1 MRVCSVCLVMIVL
14 IGFAACS
21 WSADAQPV
29 RAVAQRITKP
39 PVIDGKLDDSAWS
52 KARELSGFVL
62 LNAGEKPAAE
72 TRVKVLTDG
81 TSLYFGFKCAEP
93 NMDQLVARQTE
104 RDSQVWTDDSVEVI
118 LDPTHDR
125 KGLLHLVVNSAG
137 ARYDATVKVT
147 QGATAADPAWNGDWE
162 AAGSKGKKEWY
173 VEIKLPFSS
182 LGVSPDEVPC
192 MGVNFAR
199 ERVAGARELSSW
211 SPTADLFVNPARLGE
226 LIIPAADNSYITVD
240 LTLPDSLYVG
250 KQTTPLT
257 ITNKSK
263 KKIELRFAYDVTGTA
278 NMVGNTE
285 FVTVHPGR
293 NAEGSYTLDM
303 GGAGL
308 FHFTAR
314 VEDRNGR
321 IYYSVGR
328 DYEVP
333 GPVVVEEL
341 MYRLYHGKAE
351 ASLAVNLSP
360 EQMANGELLVSLIA
374 AGVTAPVEEKTI
386 KGPLANPTPVSFDLS
401 ARPAG
406 RYYIQ
411 VELRQADKAISR
423 ARSLPM
429 PYKPD
434 APVGFD
440 ANGFLTVDGKPY
452 FPVGMYTLQDGKGTD
467 HDAVLRE
474 ASEAGFNTTVFY
486 AYTIETVTPLL
497 DAAGR
502 NGIKAFVYPT
512 GPFSVV
518 GADATL
524 ANAAKDVALRK
535 NHPALL
541 GWYLVDEPEGI
552 GKAAVDKTRELY
564 QIVKEADPNH
574 PCSLVIMSP
583 GAAAKYR
590 ACTDIMW
597 IDPYPIPHSPV
608 TYVTSCVSGAV
619 KAVEK
624 DKPVWTIPQAFDWN
638 VWNTGKINGVH
649 RPTNEEER
657 CMTYLALV
665 QGAKGIIYWAHTA
678 SKYYI
683 RDYPD
688 HWAYMKRLAGEMHD
702 LTPVL
707 LTPDSEVMPALEP
720 KDAPVDL
727 MVKKLGGETYV
738 FAVNHDTKACTVKL
752 SLPGMTAS
760 SLVEVLFETRSVAAA
775 DGAWQD
781 DFKPLEVHVYKVAAP

>member
-1 MRVCSVCLVMIVL
+1 MRVCSICLGLIIL
-14 IGFAACS
+14 IGATACS
-21 WSADAQPV
+21 WSADAVPA

-39 PVIDGKLDDSAWS
+39 PVIDGKLNDAAWS
-52 KARELSGFVL
+52 KAREISGFTLV
-62 LNAGEKPAAE
+62 NSDEKPAAP
-72 TRVKVLTDG
+72 TYVKVLTDG
-81 TSLYFGFKCAEP
+81 QSLYVGFRCIEP
-93 NMDQLVARQTE
+93 NMDQLSAKQTE

-118 LDPTHDR
+118 IDPTNDR
-125 KGLLHLVVNSAG
+125 QGLLHLVVNATG
-137 ARYDATVKVT
+137 VRYDETVRIT
-147 QGATAADPAWNGDWE
+147 QGVMAEDPAWNGEWE
-162 AAGSKGKKEWY
+162 AAGSQGKKEWY

-182 LGVSPDEVPC
+182 LGVMPDESPC
-192 MGVNFAR
+192 LGVNFAR

-211 SPTADLFVNPARLGE
+211 SPTPDLFINPSRLGE
-226 LIIPAADNSYITVD
+226 LIIPAADNSYVTMD
-240 LTLPDSLYVG
+240 LKLPETLYVG
-250 KQTTPLT
+250 KQTTPFT

-263 KKIELRFAYDVTGTA
+263 SKIQLRFAYNVTGAA
-278 NMVGNTE
+278 NMAGNTE
-285 FVTVHPGR
+285 YVIVQPGR
-293 NAEGSYTLDM
+293 NAVGSFTLDM
-303 GGAGL
+303 GGPGQ
-308 FHFTAR
+308 FRFNAR
-314 VEDRNGR
+314 VEDMKGR
-321 IYYSVGR
+321 YLYSIGR
-328 DYEVP
+328 DFAVP
-333 GPVVVEEL
+333 GPVVIEEA
-341 MYRLYHGKAE
+341 MYAVYHKKAE
-351 ASLAVNLSP
+351 ASVKVNVSP
-360 EQMANGELLVSLIA
+360 EQAATCELLVSLLA
-374 AGVTAPVEEKTI
+374 AGVTAPVEVATI
-386 KGPLANPTPVSFDLS
+386 KPPPANPTPVSFDLS
-401 ARPAG
+401 NRAAG

-411 VELRQADKAISR
+411 VELKQDGKVIYP
-423 ARSLPM
+423 ARSRPM
-429 PYKPD
+429 PYAPD

-467 HDAVLRE
+467 HDSVLRE

-486 AYTIETVTPLL
+486 AYTVETVTPLL

-518 GADATL
+518 GADVTL
-524 ANAAKDVALRK
+524 ANAAKDVIARRD
-535 NHPALL
+535 HPALL

-564 QIVKEADPNH
+564 QIVRETDPDH

-590 ACTDIMW
+590 TCTDIMW

-608 TYVTSCVSGAV
+608 TYVTNTVSGAV
-619 KAVEK
+619 KAIEK

-638 VWNTGKINGVH
+638 VWRTGKVDGVH

-665 QGAKGIIYWAHTA
+665 HGAKGIIYWAHTA

-707 LTPDSEVMPALEP
+707 LTPDSQVMPTIEP
-720 KDAPVDL
+720 KDTPIDI
-727 MVKKLGGETYV
+727 MVKKLSGETYV
-738 FAVNHDTKACTVKL
+738 FAVNHDTKPCTMKL

-760 SLVEVLFETRSVAAA
+760 APVEVLFEKRSVAAEK
-775 DGAWQD
+775 GVWQD
-781 DFKPLEVHVYKVAAP
+781 DFKPLEVHVYKVAAQ